1 MRELTARAAAAL
13 LLCMPLAAMAVDA
26 TSSGK
31 PTFAELEAQGARI
44 GEIRVDA
51 RNIFDLDDPREDNW
65 LFRLANTLHMR
76 TRPEVIGR
84 DLLFKRGE
92 RVSARLIE
100 ETERFLLTKSYYY
113 AVSIV
118 PGAYRDGVVD
128 IDVITRDT
136 WTINLNAK
144 YSRSGGHNA
153 SQVGIQDTN
162 VAGTAL
168 TLGYFHS
175 SNPDR
180 KGSEFEASYPQ
191 AFDGHTQLAYQ
202 HGNYD
207 DGFRKVATIA
217 RPFYA
222 LDTRWAYGATWE
234 RYSRVDPLYNA
245 GDNVAEY
252 RHASEG
258 GEAYAGW
265 SRGLVNGWTQRF
277 SAGIYA
283 RDDSYAPEPD
293 EVPPVPFPVDHKVRG
308 PFFRHELI
316 EDDFLRTRNRNQIA
330 RTEFAEMGFHSK
342 VEVTRALEGWGSTSS
357 AWLYS
362 VVVSD
367 GFVLARGHDLHATLT
382 AERRIDSRGEPLDQ
396 QGVTL
401 RYYAP
406 QSLRSAFYGSLS
418 LDRLGQGAA
427 APDLLSLGGDT
438 GMRGYPIR
446 YQHGEQRAL
455 LTLEQRV
462 YTDWYPFRLFRV
474 GGAVFVD
481 VGRAWKG
488 ANQTAINPGWL
499 ADAGV
504 GLRLSLDR
512 TAFANVLHIDV
523 AAPFDRDDDPRIKKV
538 ELVVRSKLTF

>member
-1 MRELTARAAAAL
+1 
-13 LLCMPLAAMAVDA
+13 MAVLAGLLAGGPSPAGAADPP
-26 TSSGK
+26 SRGQFS
-31 PTFAELEAQGARI
+31 FAELEAMGARI

-51 RNIFDLDDPREDNW
+51 RNIFDLGDPREDNW
-65 LFRLANTLHMR
+65 LFRLANSLHVR
-76 TRPEVIGR
+76 TRPEVIRR
-84 DLLFKRGE
+84 DLLFKPGE

-100 ETERFLLTKSYYY
+100 ETERFLLSKSYYY

-118 PGAYRDGVVD
+118 PGAYGAGVVD

-144 YSRSGGHNA
+144 YSRSGGENV
-153 SQVGIQDTN
+153 SQLGIQDTN
-162 VAGTAL
+162 LAGTAL
-168 TLGYFHS
+168 TLGYFQS
-175 SNPDR
+175 STPDR

-202 HGNYD
+202 QGRYD
-207 DGFRKVATIA
+207 DGFRKVATVS

-234 RYSRVDPLYNA
+234 RYSRIDPIYNA
-245 GDNVAEY
+245 GDNVAGY

-258 GEAYAGW
+258 GELYAGW
-265 SRGLVNGWTQRF
+265 SRGLRNGWTQRL
-277 SAGIYA
+277 SAGVVA

-293 EVPPVPFPVDHKVRG
+293 EVSPVPFPVDHQVRG
-308 PFFRHELI
+308 PFLRYEAI
-316 EDDFLRTRNRNQIA
+316 EDDFLRTSNRNQIA

-362 VVVSD
+362 AVVSD
-367 GFVLARGHDLHATLT
+367 GFVLGPGHDLHATLT

-406 QSLRSAFYGSLS
+406 QSLRSAFYGSLA
-418 LDRLGQGAA
+418 LDRLGSGAA
-427 APDLLSLGGDT
+427 APDLLSLGGET

-446 YQHGEQRAL
+446 YQHGERRAL

-488 ANQTAINPGWL
+488 ANQTSINPGWL
-499 ADAGV
+499 TDAGV

-523 AAPFDRDDDPRIKKV
+523 AAPLDRDDDPNIKKV
-538 ELVVRSKLTF
+538 EIVVRSKLTF